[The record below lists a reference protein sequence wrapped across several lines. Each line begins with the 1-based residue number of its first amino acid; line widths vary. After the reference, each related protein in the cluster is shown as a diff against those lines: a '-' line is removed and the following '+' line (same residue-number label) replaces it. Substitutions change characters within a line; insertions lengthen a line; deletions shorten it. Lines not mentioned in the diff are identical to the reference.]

1 MVISGH
7 QPTWSIKEPKAGA
20 IVTPRP
26 LGALTGPSDLINVST
41 PCLYFLAS
49 EDIQRSEPFVD
60 VGQRHTC
67 GEIPRRSEHM
77 HAGQAAPSV
86 SGAPRTGN
94 QGRSHLARARRRWP
108 LDECRRVRRPPS
120 LTEPQAPR
128 ARGTAASD
136 LMRHAIRGHQWP
148 SVVIRPDEA
157 RHQWPS
163 VVIRPDE
170 ARHRG
175 SSVVIRPDEARHR
188 RSSVVIRP
196 DEARHRRSSGA
207 LWFTHVYTQ
216 VTSGGLR
223 WPQVH
228 SGAIRCN
235 QTVGLVDRVQ
245 I

>member
-1 MVISGH
+1 M
-7 QPTWSIKEPKAGA
+7 
-20 IVTPRP
+20 
-26 LGALTGPSDLINVST
+26 
-41 PCLYFLAS
+41 
-49 EDIQRSEPFVD
+49 
-60 VGQRHTC
+60 
-67 GEIPRRSEHM
+67 
-77 HAGQAAPSV
+77 SV
-86 SGAPRTGN
+86 SGTPVGRYRVVVSTCMLIRRCRLGHTGRSRVVVSTCMLGRRLHRSAAHRARAIKGDRTSHGRSREIAARTGN

-157 RHQWPS
+157 RH
-163 VVIRPDE
+163 
-170 ARHRG
+170 RG

-216 VTSGGLR
+216 VHSGDLR